1 MAGGTANH
9 ARRAAPLFGAGDHHG
24 ADDAH
29 GLRSGIAAN
38 RRAHRPRR
46 RSARPRSRGA
56 GSLDIEPPEQDAGS
70 AARRRLGAGPLHLL
84 VDSAG
89 LKLGGAGD
97 WLVKKH
103 GTSRRRS
110 WRKLHIGIDG
120 ESGEIVAIE
129 LTKKE
134 SDDAART
141 DALLDQF
148 TDPLASFTGDGAYDQ
163 DRVYETVAERHPNA
177 AVIVPPR
184 ATAVPGPSAK
194 NAPTQR
200 DRHIQEIVAHGRMG
214 WQKSSGYNL

>member
-1 MAGGTANH
+1 VAVGTANH
-9 ARRAAPLFGAGDHHG
+9 ARRAAPLFDPGDHHG

-103 GTSRRRS
+103 GTSRRRG
-110 WRKLHIGIDG
+110 WRHRVCAPHPCKTVSTTRRRSDLPKTRSNGSGCEPEEPLCRSLITIYIALIKRRYCRHSCFLH
-120 ESGEIVAIE
+120 
-129 LTKKE
+129 
-134 SDDAART
+134 R
-141 DALLDQF
+141 
-148 TDPLASFTGDGAYDQ
+148 
-163 DRVYETVAERHPNA
+163 
-177 AVIVPPR
+177 
-184 ATAVPGPSAK
+184 
-194 NAPTQR
+194 
-200 DRHIQEIVAHGRMG
+200 
-214 WQKSSGYNL
+214 GYIFSL